1 LIASALHDIGKADRR
16 FQRYL
21 LLSEYEK
28 KSKPPP
34 HPLMGM
40 PVVDK
45 ITTFLPTYYK
55 SLALL
60 AIVSHHSPLR
70 SDLYK
75 MHNPQSL
82 EVEEKNELQFIA
94 DTICE
99 QLHIKRPDLTDIES
113 ISPKQPYILARECI
127 LDIEDKQKLREDFVY
142 TQGILEQAD
151 WLASACEEL
160 QKMEF
165 PHKIVQNNHCY
176 QNVASTTDGNVF
188 IMLPTGTGKTE
199 TALYWAKR
207 NSENATRLFYI
218 LPTATTINAMYGR
231 LQKLFGDKVGEYHS
245 NVDLLLDIEED
256 SISDEELQMYKYFFM
271 PFNVTTPDQLLLCL
285 MNYKKFT
292 LKSFS
297 LHNSLMILDEIHA
310 YDAET
315 FAMIKFLLYYL
326 KQHYNAKFC
335 LMSATFPNVL
345 QNELGFLSAK
355 ELIPRDEIEKQYRT
369 RIRTKI
375 HFMEDIL
382 ENHLDEVSSAV
393 RSGKRVL
400 VVLNTVKRAQDVY
413 RILKEEFQIT
423 DALLLHSRY
432 TFEDRY
438 DRESG
443 LINQHTSLPSLLV
456 STQVVEVSLNI
467 SYDVMYTEACYIDS
481 LVQRAGRVNRFN
493 DSPEPCVVNVFLP
506 KNHYPYQQALLRKAI
521 DLISMKQGNIS
532 SEWDYV
538 RIANMFYDDIWDS
551 IRNDSDERFYSIW
564 ENTRYIFSADLS
576 DEETQ
581 ELLRT
586 RTGSVSIPAFPLSFR
601 DTIQQIQK
609 QMEHTTSRHDK
620 MRLQRAK
627 RRYLVNVPLVYGI
640 KFTDD
645 SVGRF
650 VNRAY
655 TKEYGLLD
663 DFDNMI

>member
-1 LIASALHDIGKADRR
+1 
-16 FQRYL
+16 
-21 LLSEYEK
+21 
-28 KSKPPP
+28 
-34 HPLMGM
+34 
-40 PVVDK
+40 
-45 ITTFLPTYYK
+45 
-55 SLALL
+55 
-60 AIVSHHSPLR
+60 
-70 SDLYK
+70 
-75 MHNPQSL
+75 
-82 EVEEKNELQFIA
+82 
-94 DTICE
+94 
-99 QLHIKRPDLTDIES
+99 
-113 ISPKQPYILARECI
+113 
-127 LDIEDKQKLREDFVY
+127 
-142 TQGILEQAD
+142 
-151 WLASACEEL
+151 
-160 QKMEF
+160 
-165 PHKIVQNNHCY
+165 
-176 QNVASTTDGNVF
+176 
-188 IMLPTGTGKTE
+188 
-199 TALYWAKR
+199 
-207 NSENATRLFYI
+207 
-218 LPTATTINAMYGR
+218 
-231 LQKLFGDKVGEYHS
+231 
-245 NVDLLLDIEED
+245 
-256 SISDEELQMYKYFFM
+256 
-271 PFNVTTPDQLLLCL
+271 
-285 MNYKKFT
+285 
-292 LKSFS
+292 
-297 LHNSLMILDEIHA
+297 
-310 YDAET
+310 
-315 FAMIKFLLYYL
+315 
-326 KQHYNAKFC
+326 
-335 LMSATFPNVL
+335 MSATFPNVL